1 VIRESKTCEITAYTL
16 SRVRPKLEAL
26 AKKHPQLADTLARA
40 EGARKKA
47 SPKKASSKNASPE
60 KASPKKVALRDVGRS
75 S

>member
-47 SPKKASSKNASPE
+47 SPKKVSPE